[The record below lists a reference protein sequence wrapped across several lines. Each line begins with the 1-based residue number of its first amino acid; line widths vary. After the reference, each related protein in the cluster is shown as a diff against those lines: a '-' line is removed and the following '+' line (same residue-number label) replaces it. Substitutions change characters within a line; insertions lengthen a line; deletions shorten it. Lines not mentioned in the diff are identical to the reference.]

1 MYARLVHEPE
11 KRCRKSAIMTATK
24 DVRSPAEIYDAQFV
38 PALFA
43 QWGPVV
49 LEAAAVREND
59 RVLDVACGTG
69 ALTLAAAE
77 RVGRGGSVVGLDV
90 NPDMLTVA
98 RRKSTQVEWM
108 EGKAEA
114 LPPPDNSFD
123 AVVSQFGFMFFD
135 DKPQALREMM
145 RVLRPGGT
153 LAVAVCDAVDH
164 SPGYGAFARLLD
176 RLFGSDVGD
185 AFRAPFALG
194 DSERLLAICREAGID
209 DARVMTHHRNVC
221 FESID
226 ALVSTER
233 ACVWTLGGILDD
245 DQFARLL
252 DGSRTALKP
261 FMTGRE
267 AIQFDMPSLI
277 VTAQKH

>member
-1 MYARLVHEPE
+1 
-11 KRCRKSAIMTATK
+11 MTVTN
-24 DVRSPAEIYDAQFV
+24 DMRSPAEIYDAQFV

-43 QWGPVV
+43 HWGPVV
-49 LEAAAVREND
+49 LDAAAVRENH

-77 RVGRGGSVVGLDV
+77 RVGPGGSVVGIDV

-114 LPPPDNSFD
+114 LPLPDDSFD

-135 DKPQALREMM
+135 DKPRALRGMM

-176 RLFGSDVGD
+176 RLFGSDVGN

-194 DSERLLAICREAGID
+194 DPEQLLAISREAGLGG
-209 DARVMTHHRNVC
+209 ARVEQHHRDVC
-221 FESID
+221 FKSID

-233 ACVWTLGGILDD
+233 ACVWTLGGILTDE
-245 DQFARLL
+245 QFARLL
-252 DGSRTALKP
+252 DESRTALKP
-261 FMTGRE
+261 FMTGGG

-277 VTAQKH
+277 VSARKE

>member
-1 MYARLVHEPE
+1 
-11 KRCRKSAIMTATK
+11 MTATK

-49 LEAAAVREND
+49 LDAAAVREND

-98 RRKSTQVEWM
+98 RRKSALVEWV

-114 LPPPDNSFD
+114 MPLPDNSFD

-153 LAVAVCDAVDH
+153 LAVAVCDAVDR
-164 SPGYGAFARLLD
+164 SPGYGAFARVLD
-176 RLFGSDVGD
+176 RLFGSDVGN

-194 DSERLLAICREAGID
+194 DPERLALICREAGIG
-209 DARVMTHHRNVC
+209 DARVRQHHRNV
-221 FESID
+221 FFQSID

-245 DQFARLL
+245 EQFARLL
-252 DGSRTALKP
+252 DESRTALKP

-277 VTAQKH
+277 VTVRKH

>member
-1 MYARLVHEPE
+1 
-11 KRCRKSAIMTATK
+11 MTAINE
-24 DVRSPAEIYDAQFV
+24 VRSPAEIYDAQFV

-49 LEAAAVREND
+49 LDAAAVREND
-59 RVLDVACGTG
+59 CVLDVACGTG

-77 RVGRGGSVVGLDV
+77 RVGRRGSIVGIDV
-90 NPDMLTVA
+90 NPGMLSVA

-114 LPPPDNSFD
+114 LPLPDEAFD

-145 RVLRPGGT
+145 RVLRPGGRM
-153 LAVAVCDAVDH
+153 AVAVCDAVDH

-176 RLFGSDVGD
+176 RLFGSDVGN

-194 DSERLLAICREAGID
+194 DAQRLASICREAGLGA
-209 DARVMTHHRNVC
+209 ARVLQHHRDVC
-221 FESID
+221 FASID

-245 DQFARLL
+245 EQFARLL
-252 DGSRTALKP
+252 DESRTALNP
-261 FMTGRE
+261 FMTAGG
-267 AIQFDMPSLI
+267 AIQFDMPALI
-277 VTAQKH
+277 VTAQKP